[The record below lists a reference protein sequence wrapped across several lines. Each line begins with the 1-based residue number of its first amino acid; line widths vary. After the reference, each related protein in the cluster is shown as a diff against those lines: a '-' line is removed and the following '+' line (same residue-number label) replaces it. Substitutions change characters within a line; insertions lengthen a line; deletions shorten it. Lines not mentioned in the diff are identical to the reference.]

1 MNELGQPVGHPVPGW
16 TPRPPA
22 TAAVLKG
29 RYCRLERLDP
39 HRHAEELFTADQL
52 DARGESWTYLP
63 YGPFDTLADY
73 RHWVEQVCGG
83 DDPLFYAI
91 VDTTDTDPAAAG
103 GQPRAVGVL
112 SYLRMQPE
120 IGVIEIGHVHYS
132 PLLQR
137 RRAATEAQYLLASH
151 AFEELGYRRLE
162 WKCDALNAASRSAA
176 ARLGF
181 TYEGTLRQAA
191 MVKGRNRDT
200 AWYSITDSEWPDLRD
215 RFASWLH
222 PDNFDAQ
229 GRQRT
234 SLRGAGPVRHPP
246 VSTVT

>member
-16 TPRPPA
+16 MPRPPA

-52 DARGESWTYLP
+52 DAPGESWTYLP

-83 DDPLFYAI
+83 DDPLFYAV
-91 VDTTDTDPAAAG
+91 VDNTDTDPAAPG
-103 GQPRAVGVL
+103 GEQRCVGVL
-112 SYLRMQPE
+112 SLMRMQPE

-181 TYEGTLRQAA
+181 SYEGTFRQAA
-191 MVKGRNRDT
+191 VVKGRNRDT
-200 AWYSITDSEWPDLRD
+200 AWYSITDSEWPGLRD

-234 SLRGAGPVRHPP
+234 SLRGSAP
-246 VSTVT
+246 

>member
-1 MNELGQPVGHPVPGW
+1 VRMNELGQPVGHPVPEW
-16 TPRPPA
+16 TPRPHV

-52 DARGESWTYLP
+52 DTRGESWTYLP

-73 RHWVEQVCGG
+73 RRWIEQVCSG

-91 VDTTDTDPAAAG
+91 IDTDPDTDPTAAG
-103 GQPRAVGVL
+103 AAQRAVGVL

-120 IGVIEIGHVHYS
+120 IGVIEVGHVHYS

-137 RRAATEAQYLLASH
+137 RRAATDSQYLLASH

-162 WKCDALNAASRSAA
+162 WKCNALNAASRSAA

-181 TYEGTLRQAA
+181 TYEGTFRQAA
-191 MVKGRNRDT
+191 VVKGRNRDT
-200 AWYSITDSEWPDLRD
+200 AWYSITDSEWPGIRD

-234 SLRGAGPVRHPP
+234 SLRVG
-246 VSTVT
+246 S